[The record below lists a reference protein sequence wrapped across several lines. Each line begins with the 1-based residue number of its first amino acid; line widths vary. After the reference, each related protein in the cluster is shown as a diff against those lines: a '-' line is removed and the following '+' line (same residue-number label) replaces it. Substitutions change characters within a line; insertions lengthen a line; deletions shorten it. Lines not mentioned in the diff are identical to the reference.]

1 MENVIE
7 ETKRGLDIVH
17 ESRSNSSTGKPFVI
31 STISYQGEQLAQ
43 FINGNVY
50 YARKK
55 VDQFISTN
63 RKLIRKCNKDLEKVI
78 ANNLLELKTNTDKS
92 NLHPLYD
99 ILYNSIGD

>member
-7 ETKRGLDIVH
+7 ETKRGLDIIH
-17 ESRSNSSTGKPFVI
+17 EPRYNSSTGKSFVI

-43 FINGNVY
+43 FINGNIY

-63 RKLIRKCNKDLEKVI
+63 RKLIRKCNKDIEEVI
-78 ANNLLELKTNTDKS
+78 ANNLLELKTNTDKRD
-92 NLHPLYD
+92 LHPLYD

>member
-1 MENVIE
+1 MENVTE
-7 ETKRGLDIVH
+7 ETKRGLDIIH
-17 ESRSNSSTGKPFVI
+17 ESRLNSSTGKSFVM

-63 RKLIRKCNKDLEKVI
+63 RKLIRKCNKDLEEVL
-78 ANNLLELKTNTDKS
+78 ANNLLELKTNTDKGD
-92 NLHPLYD
+92 LHPLYD
-99 ILYNSIGD
+99 ILYNSIDD

>member
-17 ESRSNSSTGKPFVI
+17 ESISNRSTGKPFVI
-31 STISYQGEQLAQ
+31 STINYQDEQLAQ
-43 FINGNVY
+43 FINGNIY

-63 RKLIRKCNKDLEKVI
+63 RKLIGKCNKDLEEVL
-78 ANNLLELKTNTDKS
+78 ANNLLELRTHTDKS
-92 NLHPLYD
+92 DLHPLYD
-99 ILYNSIGD
+99 ILYSSIGD

>member
-1 MENVIE
+1 MENVTE
-7 ETKRGLDIVH
+7 ETKRGLDVVH
-17 ESRSNSSTGKPFVI
+17 ESISNRSTGKPFVI

-43 FINGNVY
+43 FINGNIY

-63 RKLIRKCNKDLEKVI
+63 RKLIRKCNKDLEEVI

-92 NLHPLYD
+92 DLHPLYD
-99 ILYNSIGD
+99 LLYNSMDD